1 MLGIA
6 AAILLP
12 LYEKQKESEEKK
24 KKKRELMEDY
34 PEIVSKLTVF
44 SGAGLPV
51 RRAWERIVLE
61 YEAACRAGTQ
71 TERAA
76 DREMAAAYH
85 RMQRG
90 VPELQAYAEFGAG
103 CRLRPYRKLSGLLEQ
118 NVRNGAEGLRK
129 ALETEMESA
138 FEDKALRGV
147 GDSHRIHNQ
156 NGIDGEE
163 IDDGK
168 YFSRQRAKMLANNI
182 GNTAFRRIGR
192 VNESRQTAVSQISN
206 RKSEDKNNQKRPE
219 AANSGINRQKQHPG
233 ANGGTEQ
240 AKDPNGIF
248 AMPLCGIG
256 ISFIDNY
263 IFSIHRSGSLYA

>member
-1 MLGIA
+1 MRNQKKCHKNKRDDEGINQGAHHPHYQTLSETDDKHQPEDQNDGHQRPGRLGHCQ
-6 AAILLP
+6 L
-12 LYEKQKESEEKK
+12 
-24 KKKRELMEDY
+24 
-34 PEIVSKLTVF
+34 V
-44 SGAGLPV
+44 G
-51 RRAWERIVLE
+51 
-61 YEAACRAGTQ
+61 
-71 TERAA
+71 
-76 DREMAAAYH
+76 
-85 RMQRG
+85 
-90 VPELQAYAEFGAG
+90 
-103 CRLRPYRKLSGLLEQ
+103 
-118 NVRNGAEGLRK
+118 
-129 ALETEMESA
+129 
-138 FEDKALRGV
+138 DKALRGV

-206 RKSEDKNNQKRPE
+206 RKSEDKNNQQRPE
-219 AANSGINRQKQHPG
+219 AANSGVNRQKQHPG